1 MAPVILL
8 DVQME
13 DLQAVLSQK
22 NWNAKTVSEELESSS
37 DESIIRYCQETKCIL
52 VTDNRIL
59 TKRLEAVN
67 LLVVT
72 IGATDRANMIHKK
85 LQERVKRVEPVLDM
99 SPKINLKYCKQHF
112 YLL

>member
-8 DVQME
+8 DIRME
-13 DLQAVLSQK
+13 DLQAILSQK
-22 NWNAKTVSEELESSS
+22 NWNTKTVTEELESSS
-37 DESIIRYCQETKCIL
+37 DESIIRYCQETKYIL

-59 TKRLEAVN
+59 TQRLQAAN

-72 IGATDRANMIHKK
+72 IDTVDRAKIIHEK
-85 LQERVKRVEPVLDM
+85 LEKVR
-99 SPKINLKYCKQHF
+99 SAKITVTSSSKNSLKYCKQHF

>member
-13 DLQAVLSQK
+13 DLQAILSQK
-22 NWNAKTVSEELESSS
+22 NWNVKTVTEELGSSS
-37 DESIIRYCQETKCIL
+37 DESVIRYCQETKCIL
-52 VTDNRIL
+52 VTDNGIL
-59 TKRLEAVN
+59 TQRLQAAN

-72 IGATDRANMIHKK
+72 IDATDRANMIHEK
-85 LQERVKRVEPVLDM
+85 LQERVKRIESVPDS
-99 SPKINLKYCKQHF
+99 SPKNTLKYCKQHF

>member
-13 DLQAVLSQK
+13 DLQAILSQK
-22 NWNAKTVSEELESSS
+22 NWNVKTVTEELGSSS
-37 DESIIRYCQETKCIL
+37 DESVIRYCQETKCIL
-52 VTDNRIL
+52 VTDNGIL
-59 TKRLEAVN
+59 TQRLQTAN

-72 IGATDRANMIHKK
+72 IDATDRANMIHEK
-85 LQERVKRVEPVLDM
+85 LQETIKRIESVHD
-99 SPKINLKYCKQHF
+99 SYPKNTLKYCKQHF

>member
-1 MAPVILL
+1 VAPVILL

-22 NWNAKTVSEELESSS
+22 NWNVKTVTKELESSS

-59 TKRLEAVN
+59 TQRLEATN

-72 IGATDRANMIHKK
+72 IDATDRANMVHEK
-85 LQERVKRVEPVLDM
+85 LQEKIKRIEPVLEG
-99 SPKINLKYCKQHF
+99 SPKNNLKYCKQHF